1 MARLK
6 VREGGRFPGK
16 WNYVANAI
24 KSLGHLRRGSVPGL
38 WLTKGRDRGEVRRE
52 KERQKIQVGFCKS

>member
-16 WNYVANAI
+16 ENNVANAI
-24 KSLGHLRRGSVPGL
+24 KSLGHLRRDTVPGL
-38 WLTKGRDRGEVRRE
+38 WYTRGRGEER
-52 KERQKIQVGFCKS
+52 ERQKIPVGLCRS